1 MRLID
6 ADALSKGLAEAQD
19 GVRRDYLSL
28 TDYRDKEVCKG
39 ELGTYA
45 KVRRMVED
53 APTISPDSLRPK
65 GLYTAHEVAEIIAE
79 LFGDCCACN
88 FNGIDEWL
96 SEKCE
101 LGDACPNPVGVAC
114 WEQYLKHKD
123 NCGAD
128 MRGEKT

>member
-6 ADALSKGLAEAQD
+6 ADALIEKAWDVPFETENAHFVQVVDVGD
-19 GVRRDYLSL
+19 I
-28 TDYRDKEVCKG
+28 
-39 ELGTYA
+39 
-45 KVRRMVED
+45 MD

-79 LFGDCCACN
+79 LFGDNCACN

-101 LGDACPNPVGVAC
+101 LGDACPNTVGVAC
-114 WEQYLKHKD
+114 WEQYLKHRH

-128 MRGEKT
+128 MTGDDEHGE